1 MSAPLEQLI
10 DEAASTGR
18 LAGLTLWPT
27 GSRWQASTT
36 EDRIGWRVEIDADP
50 VEALRRA
57 LSEKPTDNAAATDA
71 GDIFG

>member
-1 MSAPLEQLI
+1 MKPSLEQLI
-10 DEAASTGR
+10 VEAARSGR
-18 LAGLTLWPT
+18 LAGLTLWPSN
-27 GSRWQASTT
+27 GRWQASTT

-57 LSEKPTDNAAATDA
+57 LSEKPTDIADE

>member
-1 MSAPLEQLI
+1 M
-10 DEAASTGR
+10 GR
-18 LAGLTLWPT
+18 LRGYGNAIVAPAA
-27 GSRWQASTT
+27 QAFIEAYLEAEEDRHLRLT

-57 LSEKPTDNAAATDA
+57 LSEKPTDIADE

>member
-1 MSAPLEQLI
+1 V
-10 DEAASTGR
+10 GR
-18 LAGLTLWPT
+18 LRGYGNAIVAPAA
-27 GSRWQASTT
+27 QAFIEAYLEAEEDRYLRLT

-57 LSEKPTDNAAATDA
+57 LSEKPTDIADE

>member
-1 MSAPLEQLI
+1 MKTLEQLI
-10 DEAASTGR
+10 VEAARSGR
-18 LAGLTLWPT
+18 LAGLTLFPS
-27 GSRWQASTT
+27 GARWQASTT

-57 LSEKPTDNAAATDA
+57 LSETTTDKTVEPDA

>member
-1 MSAPLEQLI
+1 VKTLEQLI

-18 LAGLTLWPT
+18 LAGLTLWPS
-27 GSRWQASTT
+27 GDRWQASTT
-36 EDRIGWRVEIDADP
+36 EDRVGWRVEIDADP

-57 LSEKPTDNAAATDA
+57 LSGTTTDTTTEPDA

>member
-1 MSAPLEQLI
+1 VKPPLEQLI

-18 LAGLTLWPT
+18 LAGLTLWLS
-27 GSRWQASTT
+27 GARWQASTT

-57 LSEKPTDNAAATDA
+57 LSEKPTDT
-71 GDIFG
+71 GSIFD